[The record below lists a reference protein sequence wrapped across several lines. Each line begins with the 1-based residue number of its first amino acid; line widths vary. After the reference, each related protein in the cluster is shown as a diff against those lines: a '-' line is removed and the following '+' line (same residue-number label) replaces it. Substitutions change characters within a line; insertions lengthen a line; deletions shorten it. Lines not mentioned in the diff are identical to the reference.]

1 VDLISVGNVGVPA
14 LHAAAIELDLFN
26 SIKLVRS
33 LSSWSSVIESG
44 CSSNQQVNAV
54 HGALTM
60 YDLPN
65 LSKILGDKLTIE
77 EPLDALG
84 KPL

>member
-1 VDLISVGNVGVPA
+1 VGVPA
-14 LHAAAIELDLFN
+14 LHAAALEPDLFG
-26 SIKLVRS
+26 SVKLVRS
-33 LSSWSSVIESG
+33 LVSWSNVIESG
-44 CSSNQQVNAV
+44 CSLNQQVNAV

-65 LSKILGDKLTIE
+65 LAERLGDKLTVE